1 MGGILME
8 SLLERFLRYVKIDTQ
23 SSESSYTH
31 PSTPGQMQLAKLL
44 VAELQKLSLTNINL
58 SDNGYIMAELPANS
72 NNTFPVIGFIAHLD
86 TSPDVSGKDVKPMLF
101 PDYDGQDLVLNPAEN
116 TVMKV
121 QDHPELKEY
130 IGHTIITSNGH
141 TLLGADDKAGVAA
154 IMNALA
160 ILKSKPEIKHGK
172 IMVAFTPDEEIGQ
185 GADNF
190 DVAGFGADF
199 AYTVDGG
206 PVGELEYETLNAAIS
221 QIDLQG
227 INVHPG
233 TAYMHMHN
241 AILAAMELN
250 SMLPVNQRPKYTRDR
265 EGFFHLTQMS
275 GTVEKAKMTYI
286 IRDHDRNEFEQ
297 KKDYLQSCVDFLN
310 RRYGEE
316 RIVVQMQDQYY
327 NMKEKIEPFFHIV
340 ALAEQ
345 AMLDN
350 NITPIIKPIR
360 GGTNGARLSFMGLPC
375 PNIFTG
381 GHNFHSRFEFI
392 SLESMEKA
400 SQVIIRIIQL
410 AESQSSVPK

>member
-1 MGGILME
+1 ME

-154 IMNALA
+154 IMNALT
-160 ILKSKPEIKHGK
+160 ILTSRPEIKHGK
-172 IMVAFTPDEEIGQ
+172 IVIAFTPDEEIGQ
-185 GADNF
+185 GADGF
-190 DVAGFGADF
+190 DVTGFGADF

-206 PVGELEYETLNAAIS
+206 PVGELEYETFNAAIAH
-221 QIDLQG
+221 IDIQG

-233 TAYMHMHN
+233 TAYMHMQN
-241 AILAAMELN
+241 AMLAAMELN
-250 SMLPVNQRPKYTRDR
+250 SMLPVNQRPEYTRNR
-265 EGFFHLTQMS
+265 EGFFHLTQMN

-360 GGTNGARLSFMGLPC
+360 GGTDGARLSFMGLPC